1 MKLILARVSD
11 FSYINKKQHYAMLD
25 TLIFAEKDR
34 LIDHQGICEEVD
46 TLMFEGYDTTS
57 MGLIFGLMNMSL
69 YADKQELCY
78 QEISEHIAGGLP
90 WN

>member
-1 MKLILARVSD
+1 
-11 FSYINKKQHYAMLD
+11 MLD
-25 TLIFAEKDR
+25 TLIFAEKDQ

-78 QEISEHIAGGLP
+78 QEISEHIAGGFLSRNSVFRIP
-90 WN
+90 VYIHSFSSCLR